1 MRCAVPAGR
10 ATGAEPTE
18 HRYSDV
24 TQAARMRAT
33 LARRPGRLNRVRL
46 MPVWAAEM
54 VVDEGLVRRL
64 LAQFPELAVRSLRR
78 LAEGWDNSVWVV
90 DERYAFRFG
99 RRAVAIPGVE
109 REIAVL
115 PGLAPLL
122 PLPVPRPVFAGS
134 PTEEY
139 PWPFFG
145 SELLPGVEACDA
157 NLGDDARLGVG
168 LELAR
173 FERLGLWRAPPHML
187 GLLDE
192 AERLP
197 PPELPVLVHGDLHFR
212 HVLVENGTASGVI
225 DWGDVCRADPAI
237 DLPLY
242 WSFVPPD
249 GRGAFLDAYGAVNEA
264 QLLRARV
271 LAIGLCAV
279 LARYGRHEGFGGVE
293 REGVAG
299 LERALVD

>member
-1 MRCAVPAGR
+1 
-10 ATGAEPTE
+10 
-18 HRYSDV
+18 
-24 TQAARMRAT
+24 
-33 LARRPGRLNRVRL
+33 

-173 FERLGLWRAPPHML
+173 FLRALHALDVDGSLPVDFNHRAEMGKRTTLARDELAELEPLGLWRAPPHVL
-187 GLLDE
+187 GLLED

-197 PPELPVLVHGDLHFR
+197 PPEPPVLVHGDLHFR

-242 WSFVPPD
+242 WGFVPPD
-249 GRGAFLDAYGAVNEA
+249 GRAAFLDAYGAVNEA

-299 LERALVD
+299 LERTLVD

>member
-1 MRCAVPAGR
+1 
-10 ATGAEPTE
+10 
-18 HRYSDV
+18 
-24 TQAARMRAT
+24 
-33 LARRPGRLNRVRL
+33 

-157 NLGDDARLGVG
+157 NLGDEARFEVG

-173 FERLGLWRAPPHML
+173 FLRALHALDVDGSLPVDFNHRTDMGKRAALARDELAELERLGLWRAPPHML

-299 LERALVD
+299 LERTLVD

>member
-1 MRCAVPAGR
+1 
-10 ATGAEPTE
+10 
-18 HRYSDV
+18 
-24 TQAARMRAT
+24 
-33 LARRPGRLNRVRL
+33 

-173 FERLGLWRAPPHML
+173 FLRALHALDVDGSLPVDFNHRTDMGKRAALARDELAELERLGLWRAPPHML

-299 LERALVD
+299 LERTLVD